1 MRLLLIALSFTF
13 CSATQAQN
21 TWGNWLM
28 YFGNHRLNAESSIH
42 SELQHRNFTV
52 APNNLEQLLLRT
64 GVNYHFASGNTLTAG
79 YGHITNY
86 ALESTQDGPE
96 TTEHRI

>member
-1 MRLLLIALSFTF
+1 MRIPILVLSISCF
-13 CSATQAQN
+13 SAIQAQN

-28 YFGNHRLNAESSIH
+28 YFGNHRLNAEWSIH
-42 SELQHRNFTV
+42 SEVQYRNYTDV
-52 APNNLEQLLLRT
+52 PNNLEQLLLRT

-86 ALESTQDGPE
+86 ALESTQDGPA